1 MVYLLLFVKIRI
13 WVYKVV
19 AHRSRTKVLSMY
31 CMWVQATP
39 DAILTLTSKASLTT
53 TISITAPISVSNV
66 QLTILDSETKLSE
79 AG

>member
-1 MVYLLLFVKIRI
+1 
-13 WVYKVV
+13 
-19 AHRSRTKVLSMY
+19 
-31 CMWVQATP
+31 MWVQAKP